1 MVTKKDIINQL
12 RSIPPPDRETQRCL
26 IRRLMSG
33 LVKRTVPFC
42 FPKLFR
48 ARKITDRRL
57 FFKIGELW
65 YPPPTKVCS
74 YGRVHVPGKPMFYAG
89 ENEHTALKETT
100 MDGDVAICLEIKL
113 KSDYRSP
120 RLFAAGRDR
129 ILQQRGIGPEPDSNF
144 ENEGEASEYCNYI
157 SQTMN
162 ILKPKHKLFCIY
174 PVFHFFPG
182 EPQDRRAW
190 RKDGKM
196 HWLTTPPNSENADR
210 MLEAALATEDLYR
223 IGIACHA
230 FADSW
235 AHQNVTGYYEEYKAI
250 IENLLDKILKKQL
263 LIHIAKRV
271 G

>member
-1 MVTKKDIINQL
+1 MDT
-12 RSIPPPDRETQRCL
+12 EFHYYWMYL
-26 IRRLMSG
+26 IASKAG
-33 LVKRTVPFC
+33 
-42 FPKLFR
+42 
-48 ARKITDRRL
+48 
-57 FFKIGELW
+57 
-65 YPPPTKVCS
+65 YPADEAYVIAYS
-74 YGRVHVPGKPMFYAG
+74 SQHVDHNNAVF
-89 ENEHTALKETT
+89 T
-100 MDGDVAICLEIKL
+100 I
-113 KSDYRSP
+113 
-120 RLFAAGRDR
+120 
-129 ILQQRGIGPEPDSNF
+129 
-144 ENEGEASEYCNYI
+144 NEGEASQYCNYI

-162 ILKPKHKLFCIY
+162 ILKPKHKLFRIY